1 MNFFT
6 CMLCAALSLSALGQN
21 KGTDKITALKLTA
34 AVGEQYF
41 NKISLEA
48 FTVDKN
54 NILRPAKGYKIAYF
68 SSEKKVAILPKTM
81 KLLSPTPSV
90 PGFDITQIPG
100 GTMFCLCNE
109 AADDCKISARI
120 VDNTLVFQCQGT
132 CGCSSFIIYDTSDP
146 VLGYETA
153 GERWFNF

>member
-54 NILRPAKGYKIAYF
+54 NILRPAKGYKIAYY
-68 SSEKKVAILPKTM
+68 SSEKK
-81 KLLSPTPSV
+81 
-90 PGFDITQIPG
+90 
-100 GTMFCLCNE
+100 
-109 AADDCKISARI
+109 
-120 VDNTLVFQCQGT
+120 
-132 CGCSSFIIYDTSDP
+132 
-146 VLGYETA
+146 
-153 GERWFNF
+153 

>member
-1 MNFFT
+1 M
-6 CMLCAALSLSALGQN
+6 
-21 KGTDKITALKLTA
+21 
-34 AVGEQYF
+34 
-41 NKISLEA
+41 
-48 FTVDKN
+48 
-54 NILRPAKGYKIAYF
+54 
-68 SSEKKVAILPKTM
+68 
-81 KLLSPTPSV
+81 